1 MGLPEMSHSPA
12 YYQDPGPLGPQQ
24 PRCSIVTPPAAARRS
39 QEQSSVLGNPIGGSR
54 PSSPLSSLDASPRT
68 SGSRKYRGYQTQAL
82 GGSAWPGSDPRE
94 VDSLPAR
101 GSISSGAPK
110 EERTRGSWADQPS
123 LMSGEHSNP
132 SITRTRK
139 RAIPDDEI
147 ITNEGQDALL
157 MLFRLTIVPLYAFGG
172 ALYTIFALFFALLV
186 SPFRLCSFSPYL
198 RSSTFSSQLCDLLS
212 PALHIH
218 ERLVCMQPPSAA
230 NRSPSTQWIQSEPDS
245 DQPSVLSESSEVY
258 AVGTSIAILFL
269 SPFFGIVI
277 LLFAWTAAFFWVFA
291 MILGN
296 PDGTERK
303 DDGRAAVLGVCKWW
317 RTWLCKARK

>member
-12 YYQDPGPLGPQQ
+12 YYQDLGPLGPQQ
-24 PRCSIVTPPAAARRS
+24 PRSSIVTPPAAARRS
-39 QEQSSVLGNPIGGSR
+39 QEQSPVLGNPVGGSR

-68 SGSRKYRGYQTQAL
+68 SGRGYRVYQTQAL
-82 GGSAWPGSDPRE
+82 GGSVWPRSDPRE
-94 VDSLPAR
+94 VESLPAR
-101 GSISSGAPK
+101 GSISSSAPK
-110 EERTRGSWADQPS
+110 EERTRRSWADQPS

-139 RAIPDDEI
+139 RDIPDDEI
-147 ITNEGQDALL
+147 VTSEGQDALL

-186 SPFRLCSFSPYL
+186 SPLRLCSFSPYF
-198 RSSTFSSQLCDLLS
+198 RSTTFGSQLCDLLS

-218 ERLVCMQPPSAA
+218 ERLVFMQPPSAA
-230 NRSPSTQWIQSEPDS
+230 NRSPSTQWIQSDPDS
-245 DQPSVLSESSEVY
+245 DQPSVLSEPSEVY
-258 AVGTSIAILFL
+258 SVGTSIAVLLL

-291 MILGN
+291 MVLGN